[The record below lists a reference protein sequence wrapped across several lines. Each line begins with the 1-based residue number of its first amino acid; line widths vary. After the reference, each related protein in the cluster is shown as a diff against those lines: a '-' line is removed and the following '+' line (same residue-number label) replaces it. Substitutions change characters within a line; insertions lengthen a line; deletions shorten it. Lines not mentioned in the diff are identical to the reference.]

1 MKLIA
6 KVSLIGMSVVVML
19 LPESASIAAPV
30 VTKPEAALRQ
40 AFPQIPVDNVQET
53 EVKGVYE
60 ATSGQNVFFFQY
72 FPEKDYLFVGDI
84 YTKDGKSLA
93 KEKKQALSA
102 RLISTLPLEKAVKL
116 GNGKTTVIEFTDPD
130 CPFCKKASEYLK
142 GRTDVTRYIFFAPLA
157 HPAAITKIY
166 YILNATDKAKAY
178 AEVMEGKVTPPASAT
193 YSDAIKE
200 LAQEHLALAKMV
212 GVQGTP
218 TFFINGTEVVGA
230 DIPQFERLLKDG
242 GQK

>member
-6 KVSLIGMSVVVML
+6 KVSLIWMSVVML
-19 LPESASIAAPV
+19 LLPAMSCLAAPV

-40 AFPQIPVDNVQET
+40 VFPQIPVDSVQET
-53 EVKGVYE
+53 DIKGVYE
-60 ATSGQNVFFFQY
+60 VTSGQNVFFFQY
-72 FPEKDYLFVGDI
+72 IPEKDYLFVGDI
-84 YTKDGKSLA
+84 YTKDGRSLA
-93 KEKKQALSA
+93 KERKQALSA
-102 RLISTLPLEKAVKL
+102 KLVGTLPLEKAVKI

-130 CPFCKKASEYLK
+130 CPFCKKASEFFK
-142 GRTDVTRYIFFAPLA
+142 GKTGMTRYVFFAPLA

-166 YILNATDKAKAY
+166 YILNAADKAKAY
-178 AEVMEGKVTPPASAT
+178 AEVMEGKVTPPANAT

-200 LAQEHLALAKMV
+200 LAQEHLALSKMV

-230 DIPQFERLLKDG
+230 DIPQFERLLKDS

>member
-1 MKLIA
+1 MKMSA
-6 KVSLIGMSVVVML
+6 KVSLIWMSVAVML
-19 LPESASIAAPV
+19 LSVSACLAAPV

-40 AFPQIPVDNVQET
+40 AFPQIPVDSVQET
-53 EVKGVYE
+53 DIKGVYE
-60 ATSGQNVFFFQY
+60 ATSGQSVFFFQY
-72 FPEKDYLFVGDI
+72 FPEKDYLFVGDL
-84 YTKDGKSLA
+84 YAKGKSLA
-93 KEKKQALSA
+93 MEKKQALSA
-102 RLISTLPLEKAVKL
+102 KLVSTLPLEKAVKI
-116 GNGKTTVIEFTDPD
+116 GNGKKTIIEFTDPD

-142 GRTDVTRYIFFAPLA
+142 GKTDVTRYVFFAPLA

-166 YILNATDKAKAY
+166 YILNAADKAKAY
-178 AEVMEGKVTPPASAT
+178 AEVMEGKVTPPATAT

-218 TFFINGTEVVGA
+218 TFFIDGKQVVGA
-230 DIPQFERLLKDG
+230 DIPQFERLLKDN